1 MLKAHPFKA
10 VGMLQLYCYVERDRV
25 SIKKKICQC
34 QSMRQTGQNIIELY
48 IQFNNKLQSIR
59 RTNVVSI

>member
-25 SIKKKICQC
+25 SIKKKDM
-34 QSMRQTGQNIIELY
+34 SMSKHAPNRPKY
-48 IQFNNKLQSIR
+48 H
-59 RTNVVSI
+59 